1 MTCVLSRCTAWFR
14 RCGVE
19 GSGKLTRRALENDL
33 AEFASRDSANGR
45 LVCRPLQP
53 SKKRRCVCVCD
64 CRVCGRKCAGPAR
77 ACASQASERAPKGPA
92 IPILKR
98 RCVFNTSL

>member
-53 SKKRRCVCVCD
+53 SKKRRCVCVC
-64 CRVCGRKCAGPAR
+64 VIAVFAGGSVQGPRAR
-77 ACASQASERAPKGPA
+77 ARRKRASVRLKGLPF
-92 IPILKR
+92 L
-98 RCVFNTSL
+98 S